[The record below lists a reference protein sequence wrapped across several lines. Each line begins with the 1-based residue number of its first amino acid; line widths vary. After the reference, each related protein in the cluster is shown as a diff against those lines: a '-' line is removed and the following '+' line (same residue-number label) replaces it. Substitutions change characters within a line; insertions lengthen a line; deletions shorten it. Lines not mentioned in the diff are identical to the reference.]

1 MQQDLLV
8 YYSLPH
14 QLLQKNVNDK
24 INNQNIIVILSYI
37 FYARKNKC

>member
-24 INNQNIIVILSYI
+24 INNQNNNNSIL
-37 FYARKNKC
+37 

>member
-24 INNQNIIVILSYI
+24 INNQNNNNSILY
-37 FYARKNKC
+37 FLCKKK